1 MAAIIVTI
9 TSTTGIV
16 GNIFH
21 RMYKNKVRKGIAVP
35 SPKHRFWNED
45 VSDNIY
51 NNCIH
56 HAYAYRMFWLF
67 QELNRHFLNL
77 FHIAYSNH
85 PIDY

>member
-35 SPKHRFWNED
+35 SPKHR
-45 VSDNIY
+45 Y
-51 NNCIH
+51 GMRCIP
-56 HAYAYRMFWLF
+56 YWTVIF
-67 QELNRHFLNL
+67 
-77 FHIAYSNH
+77 
-85 PIDY
+85 

>member
-35 SPKHRFWNED
+35 SPKHRFWNEVYPILD
-45 VSDNIY
+45 RLSFENSQTVPHNLDY
-51 NNCIH
+51 H
-56 HAYAYRMFWLF
+56 LHFHA
-67 QELNRHFLNL
+67 
-77 FHIAYSNH
+77 I
-85 PIDY
+85 

>member
-35 SPKHRFWNED
+35 SPKHRFWNE
-45 VSDNIY
+45 VY
-51 NNCIH
+51 
-56 HAYAYRMFWLF
+56 
-67 QELNRHFLNL
+67 
-77 FHIAYSNH
+77 
-85 PIDY
+85 PILDGYL